1 MPAKPPLSET
11 PQTVAAS
18 APTAERADQDL
29 TAPGWQPAADPGTPP
44 ADPGTPPADPGTP
57 PADGSLSPADRVA
70 AERTER
76 RRQRAAAHKAA
87 PAAEPQRARPRGR
100 ATRAIESRSARTPP
114 RRTVFRDSSSITLIA
129 MLAAGAVLGAILG
142 ALSAPGWVIGLLAA
156 GLTVVLA
163 VAIRRYSPST

>member
-44 ADPGTPPADPGTP
+44 ADAV
-57 PADGSLSPADRVA
+57 LSPADRVA

-100 ATRAIESRSARTPP
+100 ATRATESRSARTPP